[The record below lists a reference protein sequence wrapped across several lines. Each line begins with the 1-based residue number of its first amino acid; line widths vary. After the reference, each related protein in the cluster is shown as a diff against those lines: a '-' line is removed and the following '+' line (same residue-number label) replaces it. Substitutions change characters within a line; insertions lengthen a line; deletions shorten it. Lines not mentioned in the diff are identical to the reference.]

1 MKNFLAGLITV
12 FFCSFVLLLNSGI
25 REKVFAQHFS
35 QSPRLVISFDY
46 DSGWIE
52 PPLGE
57 EVVLEHN
64 LGGDPGEYVWFVTGK
79 DVFGDVHSISF
90 QNGIKSRGLQT
101 YSLNNRDMKIHRGSS
116 DDYFDPEEQWD
127 QVRIRILR
135 NQ

>member
-35 QSPRLVISFDY
+35 QPPRLVISFDY

-64 LGGDPGEYVWFVTGK
+64 LGGDPGEYVWFVTGR
-79 DVFGDVHSISF
+79 DVFGDVHSRTF
-90 QNGIKSRGLQT
+90 QDINPGQGLRV
-101 YSLNNRDMKIHRGSS
+101 YSITNKELTFHRGWAQEQHP
-116 DDYFDPEEQWD
+116 PEEQWD